1 MIVDAWLFLG
11 RTRISSLEVDSLAIP
26 LRDQEGVPAC
36 LSFEEASF
44 RQETRPPGGREWRKG
59 AYLLLSSI
67 DRHTVFLFKAQFYS
81 FYTVCVYMYML
92 SIEFYGDA

>member
-11 RTRISSLEVDSLAIP
+11 RTRISSLEVDSLPIP
-26 LRDQEGVPAC
+26 LRDQEGGPAC

-67 DRHTVFLFKAQFYS
+67 DSQAYHFSLQSSVLFFLYCL
-81 FYTVCVYMYML
+81 CVHVYAL
-92 SIEFYGDA
+92 S